1 MRLSISYFI
10 LATLAKCK
18 VAEALDCSDDV
29 VVFGDSY
36 SDTGNLFQLSGGD
49 TPPPTAGYDSGRFTN
64 GKVWIEYFADLMGLD
79 QPKPHYKE
87 SVKGTNYAIGAA
99 ASGASED
106 TEWTPILLP
115 GVLLGPVP
123 AKGLILQTNDF
134 IFNSDTSSQCAS
146 EMLFVIWTGAVDLML
161 LGTDVD
167 KILKNI
173 NYSIKSLIEKGIGA
187 AKVVVLNLPQLADS
201 PGYDDTGNTLFL
213 SETFPND
220 LRVNVTDFNTRLVPM
235 LESIETN
242 NNNGAIIN
250 GKHCAYPKYIGDS
263 CEQGDPE
270 GDVCAND
277 GQDNEAYCSNYY
289 GDFECFTCA
298 FSGSITHVDIAS
310 LFAEAA
316 EDPDKF
322 CLDADVTTPTIN
334 ERAFHVDKAETFV
347 QNAPN
352 ALWYDGIHPST
363 TFHKAVAKEVY
374 SVVTG
379 TSTENSKCGKA
390 AKTGKKS
397 KAPKK

>member
-18 VAEALDCSDDV
+18 VAEALDCSDNV

-36 SDTGNLFQLSGGD
+36 SDTGNLFQLSGFA
-49 TPPPTAGYDSGRFTN
+49 PSPRAGYDSGRFTN

-173 NYSIKSLIEKGIGA
+173 DDSISSLVIKGA
-187 AKVVVLNLPQLADS
+187 TKVVVLNLPQLADS
-201 PGYDDTGNTLFL
+201 PGYDETGNTLFL

-250 GKHCAYPKYIGDS
+250 GKCCAYPKYIGA
-263 CEQGDPE
+263 CEQGVDQE
-270 GDVCAND
+270 GDVCANE
-277 GQDNEAYCSNYY
+277 GQDNEAYCSNYN

-322 CLDADVTTPTIN
+322 GLDANVITPTIN
-334 ERAFHVDKAETFV
+334 ERAFYVDQAETFV
-347 QNAPN
+347 QNAQN

-363 TFHKAVAKEVY
+363 TFHKAVAKEVH

-379 TSTENSKCGKA
+379 TSTENSKCGKS